1 MLSELRRRDLH
12 PQIII
17 IDDKWQTG
25 YGSAVV
31 NTEKWPD
38 LRGWIDATL
47 RDYNCRTMLWYKLWD
62 REELPDDMTM
72 DNGQGGRCVDPSNP
86 KYREYIRETMH
97 RLLSSD
103 EGCCNAYGLKLDY
116 AFTQPVGKD
125 ARSYSG
131 KFGVEL
137 FLDYIALIHDCAKAA
152 KPEAIIS
159 ASPCHPLFTNYVDHA
174 RLHDYYPDLR
184 RCYEEFTFRR
194 EIYDI
199 AMPGVL
205 FDTDGSAYN
214 TRRDTMR
221 YMRLAPKIGIPDLY
235 CITEFPSL
243 TLSDD
248 DWESVADIWREYG
261 ELIDRTVG
269 KE

>member
-1 MLSELRRRDLH
+1 MCIRD
-12 PQIII
+12 
-17 IDDKWQTG
+17 
-25 YGSAVV
+25 S
-31 NTEKWPD
+31 
-38 LRGWIDATL
+38 
-47 RDYNCRTMLWYKLWD
+47 
-62 REELPDDMTM
+62 
-72 DNGQGGRCVDPSNP
+72 
-86 KYREYIRETMH
+86 
-97 RLLSSD
+97 
-103 EGCCNAYGLKLDY
+103 
-116 AFTQPVGKD
+116 
-125 ARSYSG
+125 
-131 KFGVEL
+131 
-137 FLDYIALIHDCAKAA
+137 
-152 KPEAIIS
+152 
-159 ASPCHPLFTNYVDHA
+159 
-174 RLHDYYPDLR
+174 YYPDLR